1 MAATLQTPNAVAR
14 SLSSKTR
21 TVTPK
26 AVRTMAR
33 ATIARFDKTRHP
45 EYQSHA
51 YTAVEVAALRKAFAA
66 RGQRSAA
73 QPVRKPVTRKPS
85 GSTVTKATKAEAKAA
100 IDA

>member
-1 MAATLQTPNAVAR
+1 MATMSPNAVAR

-21 TVTPK
+21 TVSPK

-51 YTAVEVAALRKAFAA
+51 YTPVEVTALRKAFAA

-73 QPVRKPVTRKPS
+73 QPVRKATKPVTRKAS
-85 GSTVTKATKAEAKAA
+85 ATKPVTP
-100 IDA
+100 DA